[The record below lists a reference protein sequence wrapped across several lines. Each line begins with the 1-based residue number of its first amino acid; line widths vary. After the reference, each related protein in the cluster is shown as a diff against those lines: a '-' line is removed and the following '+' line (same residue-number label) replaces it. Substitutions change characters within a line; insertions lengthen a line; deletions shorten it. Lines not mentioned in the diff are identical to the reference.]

1 MTITPEEHM
10 KLQKEKALMPPEQV
24 KAEQAAHETS
34 IKQAKTAMDK
44 IKAYAAMEEVQKRF
58 VTLLGDKVGRAYVES
73 VVIAVA
79 NSDDLQKCSASSIMI
94 SAMRAASLHLSVD
107 PLLHQAHLVPM
118 GKDAMLILDY
128 RGLQQLSINTGYYEI
143 APFVGEVYEGEEVR
157 MKNRFSGEVEVVG
170 ERKSDTVIGWL
181 AYFKG
186 KQGDERWL
194 YMTNEECDE
203 HGKKYS
209 KSFASPRSAWNT
221 DREKMR
227 RKTVLRQLLTRY
239 GNFSPEIKS
248 AIMQEDVIDA
258 DFYLPD
264 DQNIVL
270 PEKTRRPADVLLR
283 ELKGDKSIGDKK

>member
-1 MTITPEEHM
+1 MSISPEEHM
-10 KLQKEKALMPPEQV
+10 KLQQEKALLPPEQV
-24 KAEQAAHETS
+24 AQQQAEHERG
-34 IKQAKTAMDK
+34 IVQQKTAMEK

-58 VTLLGDKVGRAYVES
+58 VTLLGDKVGKAYVES

-79 NSDDLQKCSASSIMI
+79 NSEDLQKCTASSIMI

-143 APFVGEVYEGEEVR
+143 APFVGEVYEGEKVQV
-157 MKNRFSGEVEVVG
+157 KNRFSGEVEVVG
-170 ERKSDTVIGWL
+170 ERVSDKVIGWL

-194 YMTNEECDE
+194 YMSNEDCDA

-209 KSFASPRSAWNT
+209 KSYNSNKSAWNT

-248 AIMQEDVIDA
+248 AISQEDVIDGET
-258 DFYLPD
+258 FNLPSD
-264 DQNIVL
+264 DNIVM
-270 PEKTRRPADVLLR
+270 PEKQKNTEQELLSQM
-283 ELKGDKSIGDKK
+283 GIGGNE

>member
-1 MTITPEEHM
+1 MTMTPEEHKQEM
-10 KLQKEKALMPPEQV
+10 ARRDLMSPEQI
-24 KAEQAAHETS
+24 KAEQAEHE
-34 IKQAKTAMDK
+34 QAIVQSRTGLEK

-58 VTLLGDKVGRAYVES
+58 VTLLGDRVGRAYVES

-79 NSDDLQKCSASSIMI
+79 NSQELQKCSASSIMI

-143 APFVGEVYEGEEVR
+143 APFVGEVYEGEVVQV
-157 MKNRFSGEVEVVG
+157 KNRFSGEVEVVG
-170 ERKSDTVIGWL
+170 ARKSDTVIGWL

-194 YMTNEECDE
+194 YMSNEECDA
-203 HGKKYS
+203 HGQKYS
-209 KSFASPRSAWNT
+209 KSFNSSRSAWST

-248 AIMQEDVIDA
+248 AIMQEDVIEGET
-258 DFYLPD
+258 FSMPSD
-264 DQNIVL
+264 DNIVVPEKEKL
-270 PEKTRRPADVLLR
+270 PESDIMQQMGFGGT
-283 ELKGDKSIGDKK
+283 E

>member
-1 MTITPEEHM
+1 MSISPEEHI
-10 KLQKEKALMPPEQV
+10 KLQKEKALLPPEQV
-24 KAEQAAHETS
+24 KAEQAAHEAE
-34 IKQAKTAMDK
+34 IVHAKTAMDK

-79 NSDDLQKCSASSIMI
+79 NSEDLQKCSASSIMI

-143 APFVGEVYEGEEVR
+143 APYVGEVYQGEEVKL
-157 MKNRFSGEVEVVG
+157 KNRFSGEVEVVG
-170 ERKSDTVIGWL
+170 ERVNNEIIGWL

-194 YMTNEECDE
+194 YMSNEECDA

-209 KSFASPRSAWNT
+209 KSFESNRSAWKT
-221 DREKMR
+221 DRAKMR

-248 AIMQEDVIDA
+248 AIMQEDVIDGEA
-258 DFYLPD
+258 FTMPSDE
-264 DQNIVL
+264 NIEVKSA
-270 PEKTRRPADVLLR
+270 PRRSDEELLS
-283 ELKGDKSIGDKK
+283 EMGVS

>member
-1 MTITPEEHM
+1 MTITPEES
-10 KLQKEKALMPPEQV
+10 KQIQAEKALMSPEARA
-24 KAEQAAHETS
+24 AEQTAHDQS
-34 IKQAKTAMDK
+34 ITQSKTQLDK
-44 IKAYAAMEEVQKRF
+44 IKAYAAMDEVQKRF

-79 NSDDLQKCSASSIMI
+79 NNDDLQKCTASSIMI

-143 APFVGEVYEGEEVR
+143 APFVGEVYEGESVKI
-157 MKNRFSGEVEVVG
+157 KNRFSGEVEVVG
-170 ERKSDTVIGWL
+170 ERVSDKVIGWL

-194 YMTNEECDE
+194 YMSNEECDA

-209 KSFASPRSAWNT
+209 KSFSSGRSAWQT

-248 AIMQEDVIDA
+248 AITQEEVVDGETFNLPSDDSVI
-258 DFYLPD
+258 
-264 DQNIVL
+264 L
-270 PEKTRRPADVLLR
+270 PEKELR
-283 ELKGDKSIGDKK
+283 SQSEILGQMGFEENK

>member
-1 MTITPEEHM
+1 MSISPEEYN
-10 KLQKEKALMPPEQV
+10 QK
-24 KAEQAAHETS
+24 KAEQALMSPE
-34 IKQAKTAMDK
+34 QAQAEQAEHQSQIVHAKHAMDK
-44 IKAYAAMEEVQKRF
+44 IKAYAAMDEVQKRF
-58 VTLLGDKVGRAYVES
+58 VTLLGDRVGRAYVES

-79 NSDDLQKCSASSIMI
+79 NNGDLQKCSASSIMI

-143 APFVGEVYEGEEVR
+143 APFVGEVYEGETVKL
-157 MKNRFSGEVEVVG
+157 KNRFSGEVEVIG
-170 ERKSDTVIGWL
+170 ERTSNIVIGWL

-194 YMTNEECDE
+194 YMSNEDCDA

-209 KSFASPRSAWNT
+209 KSFSSARSAWTT

-227 RKTVLRQLLTRY
+227 RKTVLRMLLTRY

-248 AIMQEDVIDA
+248 AIMQEDVVEGET
-258 DFYLPD
+258 FTLPSD
-264 DQNIVL
+264 DSIVI
-270 PEKTRRPADVLLR
+270 PEKEKRAESEILSQMGFG
-283 ELKGDKSIGDKK
+283 E

>member
-1 MTITPEEHM
+1 MTFTPEEHM
-10 KLQKEKALMPPEQV
+10 KFQEEKASLPPEQV
-24 KAEQAAHETS
+24 RAEQAAHES
-34 IKQAKTAMDK
+34 AIVQAKTAMDK

-58 VTLLGDKVGRAYVES
+58 VALLGDKVGRAYVES

-79 NSDDLQKCSASSIMI
+79 NNADLQKCSASSIMI

-143 APFVGEVYEGEEVR
+143 APFVGEVYEGEEVKL
-157 MKNRFSGEVEVVG
+157 KNRFSGEIEVIG
-170 ERKSDTVIGWL
+170 EKKSDTVIGWL

-194 YMTNEECDE
+194 YMSNEECDA

-209 KSFASPRSAWNT
+209 KSFNSSRSAWTT

-248 AIMQEDVIDA
+248 AIMQEDVIDGET
-258 DFYLPD
+258 FNLPSD
-264 DQNIVL
+264 DNIVIPEAPKRPAEQNIS
-270 PEKTRRPADVLLR
+270 
-283 ELKGDKSIGDKK
+283 ELGFGG

>member
-1 MTITPEEHM
+1 MSMSPEEY
-10 KLQKEKALMPPEQV
+10 KNKKSEQALMSPEQAQ
-24 KAEQAAHETS
+24 AEQAEHES
-34 IKQAKTAMDK
+34 QIVHSKTAMDK
-44 IKAYAAMEEVQKRF
+44 IKAYAAMDEVQKRF

-79 NSDDLQKCSASSIMI
+79 NNGDLQKCSASSIMI

-143 APFVGEVYEGEEVR
+143 APFVGEVYEGETVKL
-157 MKNRFSGEVEVVG
+157 KNRFSGEVEVVG
-170 ERKSDTVIGWL
+170 ERTSDIVIGWL

-194 YMTNEECDE
+194 YMSNEDCDA

-209 KSFASPRSAWNT
+209 KSFSSPRSAWTT

-248 AIMQEDVIDA
+248 AIMQEDVVEGET
-258 DFYLPD
+258 FTLPSD
-264 DQNIVL
+264 DSVVI
-270 PEKTRRPADVLLR
+270 PEKEKRAESDMLSQM
-283 ELKGDKSIGDKK
+283 GFGG

>member
-1 MTITPEEHM
+1 MSITPEEHM
-10 KLQKEKALMPPEQV
+10 KLQKEKALLPPEQV
-24 KAEQAAHETS
+24 KAEQAAHEAE
-34 IKQAKTAMDK
+34 IVHAKTAMDK

-79 NSDDLQKCSASSIMI
+79 NSEDLQKCSASSIMI

-143 APFVGEVYEGEEVR
+143 APYVGEVYQGEEVKL
-157 MKNRFSGEVEVVG
+157 KNRYSGEVEVVG
-170 ERKSDTVIGWL
+170 ERVNNEVIGWL

-194 YMTNEECDE
+194 YMSNEECDA

-209 KSFASPRSAWNT
+209 KSFESNRSAWKT
-221 DREKMR
+221 DRAKMR

-248 AIMQEDVIDA
+248 AIMQEDVIDGESFA
-258 DFYLPD
+258 MPSD
-264 DQNIVL
+264 DNIEVKSA
-270 PEKTRRPADVLLR
+270 PRRSDEELLS
-283 ELKGDKSIGDKK
+283 EMGVS

>member
-1 MTITPEEHM
+1 MSLSPEEY
-10 KLQKEKALMPPEQV
+10 KQKKSEQALMSPEQAQ
-24 KAEQAAHETS
+24 AEQAEHES
-34 IKQAKTAMDK
+34 QIVHSKTAMDK
-44 IKAYAAMEEVQKRF
+44 IKAYAARDEVQKRF

-79 NSDDLQKCSASSIMI
+79 NNGDLQKCSASSIMI

-143 APFVGEVYEGEEVR
+143 APFVGEVYEGETVKL
-157 MKNRFSGEVEVVG
+157 KNRFSGEVEVVG
-170 ERKSDTVIGWL
+170 ERTSDIVIGWL

-194 YMTNEECDE
+194 YMSNEDCDA

-209 KSFASPRSAWNT
+209 KSFSSARSAWTT

-227 RKTVLRQLLTRY
+227 RKTVLRMLLTRY

-248 AIMQEDVIDA
+248 AIMQEDVVEGET
-258 DFYLPD
+258 FTLPSD
-264 DQNIVL
+264 DSIVI
-270 PEKTRRPADVLLR
+270 PEKEKRAESEILSQMGFG
-283 ELKGDKSIGDKK
+283 E

>member
-1 MTITPEEHM
+1 MTITPEES
-10 KLQKEKALMPPEQV
+10 KQIQAEKAIMSPEARAAEQV
-24 KAEQAAHETS
+24 AHEQS
-34 IKQAKTAMDK
+34 ITQSKTQLDK
-44 IKAYAAMEEVQKRF
+44 IKAYAAMDEVQKRF

-79 NSDDLQKCSASSIMI
+79 NNDDLQKCTASSIMI

-143 APFVGEVYEGEEVR
+143 APFVGEVYEGESVKI
-157 MKNRFSGEVEVVG
+157 KNRFSGEVEVVG
-170 ERKSDTVIGWL
+170 ERVSDKVIGWL

-186 KQGDERWL
+186 NQGDERWL
-194 YMTNEECDE
+194 YMSNEECDA

-209 KSFASPRSAWNT
+209 KSFSSGRSAWQT

-248 AIMQEDVIDA
+248 AITQEEVVDGETFNLPSDDSVI
-258 DFYLPD
+258 
-264 DQNIVL
+264 L
-270 PEKTRRPADVLLR
+270 PEKELR
-283 ELKGDKSIGDKK
+283 SQSEILGQMGFEENK